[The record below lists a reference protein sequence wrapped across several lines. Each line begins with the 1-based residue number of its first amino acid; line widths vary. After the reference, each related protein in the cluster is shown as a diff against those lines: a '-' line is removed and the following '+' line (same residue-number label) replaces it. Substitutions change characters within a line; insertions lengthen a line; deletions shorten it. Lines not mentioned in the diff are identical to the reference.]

1 MYYSYRQGKAFAD
14 CIKTFAEVQCEGD
27 EAAALV
33 LAGYQ
38 EAWMLDT
45 LLNMIGIVCPP
56 FGYLSSSGKRRRFMN
71 MYIYSGHYT
80 FYVYV

>member
-56 FGYLSSSGKRRRFMN
+56 FGYLSSSGKLFPSVAAAT
-71 MYIYSGHYT
+71 IHEH
-80 FYVYV
+80 VYL